1 MSVAQKLLLDTLEIE
16 NLSSSLEYSYILN
29 DASEDLTGFLW
40 HQAIFYRT
48 YEGIPDRH
56 ITQNLSRSGVSS
68 RNIQCVEVLDYD
80 YRNREQELAII
91 FYKKITITHSQ
102 TKGSTQNKYWGA
114 SVAGVFRDVGHS
126 SFAPMVPDSE
136 TSSDSF
142 DSSGTRK
149 VEYFLFYKIGDKQ
162 EKIKLAEF
170 NSEVSRH
177 PETGVLVHSGS
188 GERLWGVSCQ
198 LNKDIIVYHYQKETY
213 LNNGS
218 APGYDAPMNFEDV
231 SYQGVLKLWSPQSVV
246 VGCIN
251 AGSDLAKKAGLVH
264 KAFEFD
270 PAPAELIYSV
280 GLHRRKPEK
289 FEQEEL

>member
-1 MSVAQKLLLDTLEIE
+1 MT
-16 NLSSSLEYSYILN
+16 
-29 DASEDLTGFLW
+29 
-40 HQAIFYRT
+40 
-48 YEGIPDRH
+48 
-56 ITQNLSRSGVSS
+56 
-68 RNIQCVEVLDYD
+68 
-80 YRNREQELAII
+80 
-91 FYKKITITHSQ
+91 
-102 TKGSTQNKYWGA
+102 
-114 SVAGVFRDVGHS
+114 
-126 SFAPMVPDSE
+126 
-136 TSSDSF
+136 DSF
-142 DSSGTRK
+142 TVSGTRK
-149 VEYFLFYKIGDKQ
+149 VEYFLFYKVGNRQ

-170 NSEVSRH
+170 NSSLSKH
-177 PETGVLVHSGS
+177 PVTGLLVHTGS

-231 SYQGVLKLWSPQSVV
+231 SYQGVLKLWSPQKIV

-270 PAPAELIYSV
+270 PAPTELIYSV

-289 FEQEEL
+289 FEQEEI